1 MLAVAQIERVKSEQA
16 QLLKETAAVDL
27 AKLEKENE
35 IKLADLKCRMA
46 QSEHE
51 KKLREK
57 KLELQFQ
64 QPQTECH
71 GNLEG

>member
-35 IKLADLKCRMA
+35 IKLADFKCRMA